1 MIDWLQNWYCSNC
14 DGGWEHSYGIK
25 IQTLDNPGW
34 HVEIDLMETRV
45 ADKPFAEVAKD
56 ESDADW
62 IICRVQNGKFDGAGD
77 PSKLSA
83 IITIFKNWVQSPS
96 LPHPQPS
103 ADDCE

>member
-56 ESDADW
+56 ESDDL
-62 IICRVQNGKFDGAGD
+62 QG
-77 PSKLSA
+77 SKWKVRRRWRSFKTFSNHHDIQKLGSIA
-83 IITIFKNWVQSPS
+83 KPTAPATIG
-96 LPHPQPS
+96 
-103 ADDCE
+103 